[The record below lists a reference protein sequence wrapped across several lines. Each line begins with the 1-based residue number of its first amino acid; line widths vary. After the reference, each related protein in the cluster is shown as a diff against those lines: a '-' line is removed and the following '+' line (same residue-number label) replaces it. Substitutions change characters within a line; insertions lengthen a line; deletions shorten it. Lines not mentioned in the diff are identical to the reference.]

1 MRRTFVL
8 FSLLLFALTS
18 YSQAPGGR
26 IVVGG
31 SESMIVLAPH
41 WAKLYTADAVDVT
54 AMGTSAAL
62 AGLGSG
68 KTGVVQ
74 SIRALSTAENV
85 SAAKDLGAPPLA
97 IRVGV
102 EAVAVVIHPS
112 NPVAKLTLKQLK
124 DIYLGKIT
132 DWKEVGGKP
141 GRIQLYST
149 ESAVGGS
156 LFFREAVLGGE
167 EFDTTMRGFAN
178 SKNMSDAVAADPNGI
193 GFGNVSVLTNT
204 KGVRIATGA
213 AGLGVEPTSD
223 NLRTARYPVSRY
235 LFWIVAPKPT
245 PAVRRLATWVVSHDG
260 QLVVESLGYYPLT
273 PEDRALAAAKL
284 SGSGSAR

>member
-18 YSQAPGGR
+18 YSQAPSGR

-31 SESMIVLAPH
+31 SESMIVLAQH
-41 WAKLYTADAVDVT
+41 WAKLYGVDPVDVT
-54 AMGTSAAL
+54 AMGTSASLSGL
-62 AGLGSG
+62 AGGT
-68 KTGVVQ
+68 TGVVQ
-74 SIRALSTAENV
+74 SIRALSTAE
-85 SAAKDLGAPPLA
+85 SAAVAKDLGAPPLA
-97 IRVGV
+97 IKVGV
-102 EAVAVVIHPS
+102 EAVAVVVHPA
-112 NPVAKLTLKQLK
+112 NPVSKLTLRQLR
-124 DIYLGKIT
+124 DIYVGRIT

-156 LFFREAVLGGE
+156 LFFREAVLGAE

-178 SKNMSDAVAADPNGI
+178 SKSMADAVAADPNGI

-204 KGVRIATGA
+204 KGVRIAAGA

-235 LFWIVAPKPT
+235 LFWILAPKPN
-245 PAVRRLATWVVSHDG
+245 PPVRRFASWVLSHDG

-273 PEDRALAAAKL
+273 PEDRATASAKV
-284 SGSGSAR
+284 SGSGGSR